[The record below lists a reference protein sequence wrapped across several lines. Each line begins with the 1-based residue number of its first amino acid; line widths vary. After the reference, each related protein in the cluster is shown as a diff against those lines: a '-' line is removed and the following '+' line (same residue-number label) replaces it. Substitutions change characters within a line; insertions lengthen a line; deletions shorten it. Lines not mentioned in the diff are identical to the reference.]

1 MNHDNATPQRFA
13 APARLDAD
21 LPSEEDQDTTA
32 PAADGDNL
40 HELFEAW
47 SRWSR
52 TRRYF
57 CPPPP
62 AGTILG
68 KLSCKTRPFTSGPP
82 DAECSAQMHALD
94 KAISDQPIEAL
105 DTQVFNAYYGERKS
119 YIKRSASEI
128 GISRAHFY
136 RLLKAFC
143 MRVLR
148 ASQPIHKSNLDQ
160 GEEILRRHAKNNV
173 VK

>member
-1 MNHDNATPQRFA
+1 MNNDNATPQRFA

-32 PAADGDNL
+32 PAPDGDNL

-57 CPPPP
+57 APAPP

-68 KLSCKTRPFTSGPP
+68 KLSGSTRPFSGPP
-82 DAECSAQMHALD
+82 DAECNMDLAALHL
-94 KAISDQPIEAL
+94 AILGQPRDAL
-105 DTQVFNAYYGERKS
+105 DTRVFYSYYGDRTS
-119 YIKRSASEI
+119 HIKRSAEDLK
-128 GISRAHFY
+128 ISRQHFY
-136 RLLKAFC
+136 RLLKSFC
-143 MRVLR
+143 TRVR
-148 ASQPIHKSNLDQ
+148 AVSQGIAGYNRTAREALPHDPQ
-160 GEEILRRHAKNNV
+160 RTTAKV
-173 VK
+173 E